1 MPCRSPGIGAVTIPD
16 YRNRN
21 TSQAALPGSGL
32 GTVRNLAAS
41 LRQFDSIF
49 LVKFAQLDRLKC
61 QRKTHQNAK
70 PITTEG
76 KLPTH
81 DTHDQTDQTRTKQPQ
96 CEGSGTFFTPSWS
109 LNMRLAL
116 QQKSHE
122 NRDRMLGATSCMG
135 GRRRWMQCY
144 SPTCLFLPSL
154 LVQFGRVDLPA

>member
-49 LVKFAQLDRLKC
+49 LVKKFAQ
-61 QRKTHQNAK
+61 

-154 LVQFGRVDLPA
+154 LVQFGRLDLPA